1 MDLYGAVSDPEQP
14 IYQVDA
20 FADPVAIKLSGRCN
34 YLNCNAFREFLE
46 RMLDEGKSNFVCDF
60 ENCNGMDSTFLG
72 ILASI
77 AMRLRRMDP
86 PGTLVL
92 THMNERNL
100 ELVRNLGLHR
110 LLIVDAG
117 ASRSGTH
124 TLAPLEGRK
133 VDSAEVI
140 LRAHESLVEAEQGNA
155 SKFQDCIEF
164 LRNQVESE
172 KE

>member
-1 MDLYGAVSDPEQP
+1 VNDPEQP
-14 IYQVDA
+14 VYQVDA
-20 FADPVAIKLSGRCN
+20 FADPVPVKLSGRCN
-34 YLNCNAFREFLE
+34 YLNCNPFRQFLE
-46 RMLDEGKSNFVCDF
+46 RMLEEGKKDFVFDF

-72 ILASI
+72 ILATV

-92 THMNERNL
+92 TQLNERNL

-110 LLIVDAG
+110 LLIVDAAG
-117 ASRSGTH
+117 RASAPRV
-124 TLAPLEGRK
+124 LAPIVSGK
-133 VDSAEVI
+133 VDSAEVV

-164 LRNQVESE
+164 LRNQLEVE
-172 KE
+172 KEQ